1 MRSPVPI
8 AINRKAY
15 MNVIDQLKRLSSAEE
30 FFTFLD
36 VPYDP
41 QVLNVARLHILRRM
55 GEYLRGETGA
65 GADDDTVRAACRAH
79 LQHAYSDFVNSS
91 PLAERVFKVLKDA
104 VKPPSTPLVSLSSL
118 MRKSEGD

>member
-1 MRSPVPI
+1 
-8 AINRKAY
+8 

-55 GEYLRGETGA
+55 GEYLRGETLA
-65 GADDDTVRAACRAH
+65 EADEASARTACRAH
-79 LQHAYSDFVNSS
+79 LEHAYEDFVNSS

-104 VKPPSTPLVSLSSL
+104 VKPPSIPLVSLSSL
-118 MRKSEGD
+118 MRKSERD

>member
-1 MRSPVPI
+1 
-8 AINRKAY
+8 

-30 FFTFLD
+30 FFAFLS

-55 GEYLRGETGA
+55 GEYLRGETLA
-65 GADDDTVRAACRAH
+65 EADDATVRAACRAH
-79 LQHAYSDFVNSS
+79 LEHAYNDFVKSS

-104 VKPPSTPLVSLSSL
+104 VKPHSKPLVSLSTL
-118 MRKSEGD
+118 ARKSEGD

>member
-1 MRSPVPI
+1 
-8 AINRKAY
+8 

-55 GEYLRGETGA
+55 GEYLRGETLA
-65 GADDDTVRAACRAH
+65 EASDDTARASCRAH
-79 LQHAYSDFVNSS
+79 LEHAYNDFVNSS

-104 VKPPSTPLVSLSSL
+104 VKPPSIQLVSLSSL
-118 MRKSEGD
+118 PRESEGD

>member
-1 MRSPVPI
+1 
-8 AINRKAY
+8 

-55 GEYLRGETGA
+55 GEYLRGETLA
-65 GADDDTVRAACRAH
+65 EADEASARTACRAH
-79 LQHAYSDFVNSS
+79 LEHAYEDFVNSS
-91 PLAERVFKVLKDA
+91 PLAERVFKVLRDA
-104 VKPPSTPLVSLSSL
+104 VKPHSRPLASLSPL
-118 MRKSEGD
+118 MRNSEGD